1 MGLTCARAQYRE
13 HKGDLVECGLC
24 QGLWSDMNH
33 GEKSKKNNCQ
43 HMFLFT
49 GSMVATTGR
58 NLDRTDTVLMTLK
71 TTWVG
76 MVLADMSTN

>member
-1 MGLTCARAQYRE
+1 
-13 HKGDLVECGLC
+13 
-24 QGLWSDMNH
+24 
-33 GEKSKKNNCQ
+33 
-43 HMFLFT
+43 MFLFT

>member
-1 MGLTCARAQYRE
+1 
-13 HKGDLVECGLC
+13 
-24 QGLWSDMNH
+24 MNH

-76 MVLADMSTN
+76 MMLADKSTN